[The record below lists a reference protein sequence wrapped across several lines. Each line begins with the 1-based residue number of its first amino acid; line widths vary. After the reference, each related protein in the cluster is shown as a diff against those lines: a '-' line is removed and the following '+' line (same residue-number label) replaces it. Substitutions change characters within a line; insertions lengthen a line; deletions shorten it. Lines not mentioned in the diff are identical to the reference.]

1 MHQFI
6 DIHSVHAYFYLCT
19 CNFGNL
25 VAPLSLDRFQ
35 RSRRQMKAENI
46 DFLMVHK
53 SLLYAQGFMVK
64 SAGFSNM

>member
-1 MHQFI
+1 MHGVI
-6 DIHSVHAYFYLCT
+6 DMYSVHAYFYLCT

-46 DFLMVHK
+46 DFLIVHK
-53 SLLYAQGFMVK
+53 SLLYAQSFMVK
-64 SAGFSNM
+64 LAAF